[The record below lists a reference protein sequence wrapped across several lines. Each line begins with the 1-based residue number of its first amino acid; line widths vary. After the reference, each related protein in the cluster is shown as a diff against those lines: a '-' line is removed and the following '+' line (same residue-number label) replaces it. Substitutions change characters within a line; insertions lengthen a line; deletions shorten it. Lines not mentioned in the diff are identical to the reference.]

1 MAWMIVCDSSC
12 EIRELEH
19 PSAGVQFALV
29 PFKIRVGEREY
40 VDLATL
46 NVPQMLQAMT
56 DYNGA
61 STTACP
67 SPEEWAEYFLQADN
81 CIALTI
87 SSNLSGSYNAAVAA
101 RTMVLEEHPEKKI
114 FILDTL
120 SCSGA
125 LAGAAELANKLIGED
140 QTFED
145 ICFAL
150 EKFAESTH
158 ILFSLASFDN
168 LAKNGRVSKVVGFI
182 AGRLNMRVLGR
193 RTSDGKIDFYFKTRG
208 ETRVL
213 AKILEQMDE
222 DNYDGVHP
230 VLISEC
236 GNQTAARLLEHGI
249 LAKWPEAPVR
259 IVPCSACAA
268 SMPRTRVLSSPTDFC
283 NFTNNTPHSRFGCA
297 GKVFILINK
306 KDYSLFALRFIRSSR
321 AAFCLSHLAS
331 ASGVAGSVHRAKLQC
346 RPSRRLSLNRRY
358 HAPQ

>member
-1 MAWMIVCDSSC
+1 MAWMIVSDSSC
-12 EIRELEH
+12 EIRELKN
-19 PSAGVQFALV
+19 PVPGVQFALV

-46 NVPQMLQAMT
+46 NTQQMLQAMT

-81 CIALTI
+81 VFALTI
-87 SSNLSGSYNAAVAA
+87 SSNLSGSYNAAMAA
-101 RTMVLEEHPEKKI
+101 REMVLEEHPEKKI
-114 FILDTL
+114 FVLDTL

-140 QTFED
+140 QTFDD

-150 EKFAESTH
+150 KKFADSTH
-158 ILFSLASFDN
+158 ILFALASFDN
-168 LAKNGRVSKVVGFI
+168 LAKNGRVNRVVGFI

-193 RTSDGKIDFYFKTRG
+193 RTPDGKIDFFFKTRG

-222 DNYDGVHP
+222 DKYDGVHP

-236 GNQTAARLLEHGI
+236 GNQNAAQLLHHGI
-249 LAKWPEAPVR
+249 EAKWPGAPVK
-259 IVPCSACAA
+259 IVPCSGLCSFYAQDQGIII
-268 SMPRTRVLSSPTDFC
+268 T
-283 NFTNNTPHSRFGCA
+283 
-297 GKVFILINK
+297 
-306 KDYSLFALRFIRSSR
+306 Y
-321 AAFCLSHLAS
+321 
-331 ASGVAGSVHRAKLQC
+331 
-346 RPSRRLSLNRRY
+346 
-358 HAPQ
+358 

>member
-1 MAWMIVCDSSC
+1 MAWMIVSDSSC
-12 EIRELEH
+12 EIRELEN
-19 PSAGVQFALV
+19 PAPGVQFALV

-46 NVPQMLQAMT
+46 NTQQMLQAMT

-81 CIALTI
+81 VFALTI
-87 SSNLSGSYNAAVAA
+87 SSNLSGSYNAAMAA
-101 RTMVLEEHPEKKI
+101 REMVLEEHPEKKI
-114 FILDTL
+114 FVLDTL

-125 LAGAAELANKLIGED
+125 LAGAAELANKLIGEN
-140 QTFED
+140 QTFDD

-150 EKFAESTH
+150 RKFADSTH

-168 LAKNGRVSKVVGFI
+168 LAKNGRVNKVVGFI

-193 RTSDGKIDFYFKTRG
+193 RTPDGKIDFYFKTRG

-222 DNYDGVHP
+222 DKYDGVHP

-236 GNQTAARLLEHGI
+236 GNQNAAQLLHHGI
-249 LAKWPEAPVR
+249 EAKWPGAPVK
-259 IVPCSACAA
+259 IVPCSGLCSFYAQDQGIII
-268 SMPRTRVLSSPTDFC
+268 T
-283 NFTNNTPHSRFGCA
+283 
-297 GKVFILINK
+297 
-306 KDYSLFALRFIRSSR
+306 Y
-321 AAFCLSHLAS
+321 
-331 ASGVAGSVHRAKLQC
+331 
-346 RPSRRLSLNRRY
+346 
-358 HAPQ
+358 

>member
-1 MAWMIVCDSSC
+1 M
-12 EIRELEH
+12 
-19 PSAGVQFALV
+19 
-29 PFKIRVGEREY
+29 
-40 VDLATL
+40 
-46 NVPQMLQAMT
+46 
-56 DYNGA
+56 
-61 STTACP
+61 
-67 SPEEWAEYFLQADN
+67 QADN

-125 LAGAAELANKLIGED
+125 LAGAAELANKLIGEG

-259 IVPCSACAA
+259 IVPCSGLCSFYAQNQGIII
-268 SMPRTRVLSSPTDFC
+268 T
-283 NFTNNTPHSRFGCA
+283 
-297 GKVFILINK
+297 
-306 KDYSLFALRFIRSSR
+306 Y
-321 AAFCLSHLAS
+321 
-331 ASGVAGSVHRAKLQC
+331 
-346 RPSRRLSLNRRY
+346 
-358 HAPQ
+358 